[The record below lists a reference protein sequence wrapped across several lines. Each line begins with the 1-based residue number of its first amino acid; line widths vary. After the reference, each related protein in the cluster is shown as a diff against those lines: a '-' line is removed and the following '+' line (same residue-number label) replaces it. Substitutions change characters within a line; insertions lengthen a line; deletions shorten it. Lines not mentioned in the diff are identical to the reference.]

1 MLTNQKTRQIA
12 HHDIDR
18 IFKRLLL
25 ERGMAERPG
34 QIALAH
40 GMLDAMLT
48 GGIGL
53 SDAGTGIGKT
63 YAYLVAGTTFLRV
76 RASLGLKLRPILVS
90 TSSIALQSAIQD
102 DYLPFL
108 SSALI
113 ADGMIAQPLRAA
125 IRKGKSHY
133 VCDMRLSQR
142 LGQINPNRK
151 NHAAAMALRSLR
163 VHLDTDEVVHLSA
176 YDRERVCVPQIC
188 DCRKQICRYQQ
199 FLEDCE
205 SDLYQFQICNHNL
218 LLADAIHRRT
228 GLKPIL
234 PQCCAVIMDEAH
246 KLPETARQ
254 MFGTTLEAGD
264 IQALIEALRKE
275 RFILAAE
282 TLSELSASLL
292 SQMRLPFEDDAPFT
306 SFTHLLTPPV
316 RGLLT
321 IQDKLQDLLSQDGRR
336 QLNTV
341 ISAALA
347 LYVEHPGMVRYTER
361 DGCGGTRLC
370 GTTSDLASKLR
381 STLWNQP
388 QSFILT
394 SGTLAVGN
402 DFRRYK
408 EETGLLT
415 DSRVTESVFPSP
427 FHYREN
433 CLLYLPHTPPKLRAE
448 GYFDELAKESR
459 QLLLASHGHGLVLF
473 TSYAAMT
480 TIREKL
486 TAMGLPWPLMVMG
499 RNAVHTTETF
509 KEQPGGILLATGAA
523 WEGLDFSGDSVSML
537 IIPRLPF
544 PQPDAVKEK
553 EREKYPTLRAF
564 IQSVVTP
571 EMQIKLRQGFGRA
584 IRTES
589 DTCVVAILDERAC
602 RTGRY
607 FQDMRAALPD
617 MRLTSRIDDVG
628 QFFHCVKS
636 KDYFSENHTNP

>member
-176 YDRERVCVPQIC
+176 YDRERVCVPQVC

-205 SDLYQFQICNHNL
+205 SDLYARYRQKMEERKL
-218 LLADAIHRRT
+218 LLRSVKGEYANASAELDT
-228 GLKPIL
+228 LKAEIIKAL
-234 PQCCAVIMDEAH
+234 QGKSTFSKELLGSMVSEAEA
-246 KLPETARQ
+246 KC
-254 MFGTTLEAGD
+254 TTL
-264 IQALIEALRKE
+264 KE
-275 RFILAAE
+275 
-282 TLSELSASLL
+282 
-292 SQMRLPFEDDAPFT
+292 
-306 SFTHLLTPPV
+306 
-316 RGLLT
+316 
-321 IQDKLQDLLSQDGRR
+321 
-336 QLNTV
+336 QLNAAQSAYDEGQAVMADLNAQYEDV
-341 ISAALA
+341 ISWAEM
-347 LYVEHPGMVRYTER
+347 Y
-361 DGCGGTRLC
+361 
-370 GTTSDLASKLR
+370 
-381 STLWNQP
+381 STANLEARKM
-388 QSFILT
+388 II
-394 SGTLAVGN
+394 
-402 DFRRYK
+402 
-408 EETGLLT
+408 
-415 DSRVTESVFPSP
+415 
-427 FHYREN
+427 N
-433 CLLYLPHTPPKLRAE
+433 CLIKRVEVHRDYKLHIDFNIDLE
-448 GYFDELAKESR
+448 QFSLGMDI
-459 QLLLASHGHGLVLF
+459 V
-473 TSYAAMT
+473 TIAA
-480 TIREKL
+480 
-486 TAMGLPWPLMVMG
+486 
-499 RNAVHTTETF
+499 
-509 KEQPGGILLATGAA
+509 
-523 WEGLDFSGDSVSML
+523 
-537 IIPRLPF
+537 
-544 PQPDAVKEK
+544 
-553 EREKYPTLRAF
+553 
-564 IQSVVTP
+564 
-571 EMQIKLRQGFGRA
+571 
-584 IRTES
+584 
-589 DTCVVAILDERAC
+589 
-602 RTGRY
+602 
-607 FQDMRAALPD
+607 
-617 MRLTSRIDDVG
+617 
-628 QFFHCVKS
+628 
-636 KDYFSENHTNP
+636 